1 MKGKPLMKRKF
12 TALLLIL
19 MLILTSCGRTPV
31 ECKHADIDGNGLCEF
46 CGGRIGSAQLP
57 TECNHS
63 DINNDGICELCDLMI
78 GEIPAPPED
87 TDCAHTDDDDNGV
100 CEKCDYRVFVT
111 VDLYAINDLHGK
123 FDDSDTDIGV
133 DELTSYLKN
142 SSSKDEYSVFLSSG
156 DMWQGSSESNLT
168 GGLIITEWMNELDF
182 ASMTL
187 GNHEYD
193 WGEEL
198 VKKNAEAAEF
208 PFLGIN
214 IYDKETNKRVEYCEA
229 SATVDLGPVQIGIIG
244 AIGDCYSSISSDK
257 VDGIY
262 FKTGDEL
269 SELVKAEAHRLR
281 SEGVDVIVYSLHDG
295 YGRSSS
301 GIKNITGNQIS
312 SYYSP
317 SLSRD
322 TVDVA
327 FEAHTHQNYVLR
339 DSYGVYHMQGG
350 GDNDGITH
358 TELRVNFVTGSVE
371 FTTAEFIKE
380 SEYDELEGDS
390 IVDELLVKYAE
401 QIAKGEVVCGINN
414 ATRGSTYIKNL
425 VAQLY
430 YEYGV
435 EKWGEEYD
443 IALGGGFISVRSP
456 YELPAGEVK
465 YSQLGNLLPFDN
477 EILLCSI
484 SGKDLLS
491 KFINT
496 QNSNYYIYRGDERE
510 IDPNATYYIITDSY
524 CAQYAP
530 NRLTVIASYGA
541 DIYARDLV
549 AEYIKNG
556 GLE

>member
-1 MKGKPLMKRKF
+1 MKRKI
-12 TALLLIL
+12 TALLLVL
-19 MLILTSCGRTPV
+19 MLSFTSCGHRPV
-31 ECKHADIDGNGLCEF
+31 KCDHSDIDGDGLCEF
-46 CGGRIGSAQLP
+46 CGESVIGEPESD
-57 TECNHS
+57 CNHK
-63 DINNDGICELCDLMI
+63 
-78 GEIPAPPED
+78 
-87 TDCAHTDDDDNGV
+87 DDNGDGV
-100 CEKCDYRVFVT
+100 CERCSGSVIVV

-123 FDDSDTDIGV
+123 FNDSDSDIGV
-133 DELTSYLKN
+133 DELTSYLKA
-142 SSSKDEYSVFLSSG
+142 SAESDEHSILLSSG

-182 ASMTL
+182 AAMTL

-193 WGEEL
+193 WGEEP
-198 VKKNAEAAEF
+198 VVKNAEAAEF

-214 IYDKETNKRVEYCEA
+214 IYDRETNERVEYCEA
-229 SATVDLGPVQIGIIG
+229 SVTVDLGLIEVGIIG

-257 VDGIY
+257 VEDIY

-269 SELVKAEAHRLR
+269 TALVEDEAERLR
-281 SEGVDVIVYSLHDG
+281 GEGVDVIVYSLHDG

-317 SLSRD
+317 SLSRGV
-322 TVDVA
+322 VDVV

-358 TELRVNFVTGSVE
+358 AEMSVNFVTGSVSVD
-371 FTTAEFIKE
+371 TAEFVRE
-380 SEYDELEGDS
+380 STYDDLEGDAL
-390 IVDELLVKYAE
+390 IDELLAKYADE
-401 QIAKGEVVCGINN
+401 IAKGEVVCGTNN
-414 ATRGSTYIKNL
+414 ATRGSTELKNL
-425 VAQLY
+425 VAKLY

-435 EKWGEEYD
+435 EAWGEEYD

-456 YELPAGEVK
+456 YDLPAGEVK
-465 YSQLGNLLPFDN
+465 YAQLATLLPFDN
-477 EILLCSI
+477 DILLCSI
-484 SGKDLLS
+484 SGRDLLS

-496 QNSNYYIYRGDERE
+496 QNSNYYIYRSGTDE
-510 IDPNATYYIITDSY
+510 IDPDATYYIVTDSY

-530 NRLTVIASYGA
+530 NRLTVIDSYG
-541 DIYARDLV
+541 DGVYARDLV
-549 AEYIKNG
+549 AEYIKSG